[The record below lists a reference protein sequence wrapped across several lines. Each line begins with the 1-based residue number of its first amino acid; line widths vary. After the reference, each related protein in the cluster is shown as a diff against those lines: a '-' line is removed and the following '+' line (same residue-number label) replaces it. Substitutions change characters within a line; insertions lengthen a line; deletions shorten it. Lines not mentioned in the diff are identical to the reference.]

1 MDNVRVLLTGGG
13 TGGHIYPLVA
23 VAQKLRGIDIHYFG
37 NPGLFRDYLQRNG
50 IKIHKIASS
59 KWRRY
64 FSLYNLLDIFKFLW
78 SIFQSLWKVF
88 WVMPDAA
95 FSKGG
100 PGSLAIIF
108 ACRFYRIPII
118 IHESDAIS
126 GLANRISARY
136 AEKIELA
143 FEEAGASFEN
153 IGAKTG
159 IKVVGQPVRSE
170 LLVAGGDSSQAKNSF
185 GFTQSLPVLLVM
197 GGSRGS
203 EKINEFVLNNFEAI
217 VSKFQVLHSV
227 GLNNYSDYRN
237 EFEFISKD
245 INPYLL
251 KRYYFVSYFEQNLA
265 SAYDAADLIVSRAGA
280 GAIFETAAKGKP
292 SILIPLPNSA
302 NGHQDQNAYIYTKT
316 GAAVVVEEENLLI
329 NIFINEALKI
339 VANPTLM
346 EKMSVAAKSFFKSD
360 AADAIAEDILNL
372 ILQK

>member
-23 VAQKLRGIDIHYFG
+23 VAQKLRGIDIYYFG
-37 NPGLFRDYLQRNG
+37 NPGLFRDYLRRNG

-64 FSLYNLLDIFKFLW
+64 FSLYNFLDVFKFLW

-108 ACRFYRIPII
+108 ACRFYRIPLV
-118 IHESDAIS
+118 IHESDAVS
-126 GLANRISARY
+126 GWTNKISARR
-136 AEKIELA
+136 AKKIELA
-143 FEEAGASFEN
+143 FEEAMGDFKN
-153 IGAKTG
+153 INAKAEIRVT
-159 IKVVGQPVRSE
+159 GQPVRSE
-170 LLVAGGDSSQAKNSF
+170 LLIAGDSSRAKSSF
-185 GFTQSLPVLLVM
+185 GFTQSLPVLLIM

-203 EKINEFVLNNFEAI
+203 EKINDFILNNFEAL

-227 GLNNYSDYRN
+227 GLSNYSDYRN

-245 INPYLL
+245 INPSLL
-251 KRYYFVSYFEQNLA
+251 GRYYFVSYFEQNLA
-265 SAYDAADLIVSRAGA
+265 SAYDAADLIISRAGA

-302 NGHQDQNAYIYTKT
+302 NGHQDQNALIYTKA

-329 NIFINEALKI
+329 NVFINEALKI
-339 VANPTLM
+339 TTNSALM
-346 EKMSVAAKSFFKSD
+346 EKMSTAAKNFYKSD
-360 AADAIAEDILNL
+360 AADAIAEDILSL
-372 ILQK
+372 ILR

>member
-23 VAQKLRGIDIHYFG
+23 VAQKLRGIDIRYFG
-37 NPGLFRDYLQRNG
+37 DPGLFRDYLQRND

-64 FSLYNLLDIFKFLW
+64 LSLSNFLDIFKFLW
-78 SIFQSLWKVF
+78 SILQSLWKVF

-108 ACRFYRIPII
+108 ACRFYRIPVI

-126 GLANRISARY
+126 GLTNRISARY
-136 AEKIELA
+136 AKKIELA
-143 FEEAGASFEN
+143 FEETRASFEN
-153 IGAKTG
+153 INTKAE

-170 LLVAGGDSSQAKNSF
+170 LLVAGKSLSQAKNSF

-203 EKINEFVLNNFEAI
+203 EKINEFILNNFEAL

-245 INPYLL
+245 TNPSLL
-251 KRYYFVSYFEQNLA
+251 KRYYFVSNFEQNLA
-265 SAYDAADLIVSRAGA
+265 DAYSAADLIVSRAGA
-280 GAIFETAAKGKP
+280 GAIFETAAKAKP

-302 NGHQDQNAYIYTKT
+302 NGHQDQNAYVYATT
-316 GAAVVVEEENLLI
+316 GAAIIIEEENLLI
-329 NIFINEALKI
+329 NVFINEALKI
-339 VANPTLM
+339 VANPALI
-346 EKMSVAAKSFFKSD
+346 EKMSAAAKNFYKSD

-372 ILQK
+372 ISQR